1 LLDKE
6 RGTVYKDPGG
16 KVNVCLVYP
25 NTYYLGMSNLGFQT
39 LYRLVNSLDWAVCE
53 RAFLPD
59 KPDIKEYKRTDS
71 LLFSLESQ
79 RPLSAFD
86 IVAFSV
92 SFEQDYLNIPVILD
106 LSGFSSFSSER
117 DRMNPLVMAGGCAVS
132 LNPEP
137 VADFIDLFL
146 IGEAEGVVERM
157 LEVYRSIVRSG
168 ARKEGFLEGLASI
181 EGVYVPGF
189 YELGFEGAVV
199 KSISPRS
206 GSPEKVKRVKAEG
219 FEVPETCILTPET
232 EFAGTHL
239 VEIERGCGRACR
251 FCAAGF
257 LYLPPRLHTTEA
269 VKKHVARGMETAGK
283 VGLVGA
289 AVSEYPGLKE
299 LLKTCVDGEMT
310 LSSLRLDTLDSEV
323 LGLLKG
329 CGYSTITLAPEAAT
343 ERMRRVVNKD
353 IKDTELMETI
363 KLVSEAGFKKVKLYF
378 MVGLPTETDSD
389 AGAIGDLAASIKSV
403 LDRAGRAGR
412 AGRGNRPSSVTLSIN
427 PFVPKPWTPFQWHPF
442 ERDEVIERRYAII
455 KDKTKKIPGIKI
467 KTLSARVASMEA
479 YLSRGD
485 RRYARF
491 IDKASKAGWK
501 KALKSTMQA
510 VVPPGEAL
518 YRQRAKDET
527 FPWDVI
533 DHGIDKDYLWKE
545 YQRGLSARV
554 TPPCDVGLCTRCGV
568 CYIDTSTGP

>member
-1 LLDKE
+1 ME

-59 KPDIKEYKRTDS
+59 KEDIKEFKRTDS

-86 IVAFSV
+86 ILAFSV
-92 SFEQDYLNIPVILD
+92 SFEQDYLNIPVILE
-106 LSGFSSFSSER
+106 LSGIQPFSSER
-117 DRMNPLVMAGGCAVS
+117 EQIKPLVISGGCAVS

-137 VADFIDLFL
+137 VAEFIDLFL

-157 LEVYRSIVRSG
+157 LEVYRSIHKPG

-181 EGVYVPGF
+181 EGVYVPAL
-189 YELGFEGAVV
+189 YEFGFEGPKV
-199 KSISPRS
+199 KSVTPLS

-219 FEVPETCILTPET
+219 FEVPQTCILTPET

-299 LLKTCVDGEMT
+299 LLKTGVDGEMT

-329 CGYSTITLAPEAAT
+329 CGYSTITIAPEAAT

-363 KLVSEAGFKKVKLYF
+363 KLVAEAGFRKVKLYF

-389 AGAIGDLAASIKSV
+389 AGAIGDLVASIKSA

-412 AGRGNRPSSVTLSIN
+412 GSSVTLSIN

-442 ERDEVIERRYAII
+442 ESDEVIERRYAII
-455 KDKTKKIPGIKI
+455 RNKIKKIPGIKI

-485 RRYARF
+485 RRCARF
-491 IDKASKAGWK
+491 IEKASKAGWK
-501 KALKSTMQA
+501 KALKST
-510 VVPPGEAL
+510 VPPGEAL
-518 YRQRAKDET
+518 YRQRAKDEI

-533 DHGIDKDYLWKE
+533 DHGIDKDYLWGE
-545 YQRGLSARV
+545 YKRGLSART
-554 TPPCDVGLCTRCGV
+554 TPACDVGLCTRCGV
-568 CYIDTSTGP
+568 CYIDTGIGQ